1 MDLKWRARRAT
12 LADANSYFLV
22 HYAILWTSILF
33 MARILRLVL
42 EILDSMYPFAVDPDS
57 TRFAQLVWFRNYA
70 VTIAWLCKIPAILPC
85 WRDKRL
91 RTIYK
96 GNLLLDGLMT
106 LNQTLQLLVATEL
119 PEYTN
124 NYLSVDIGVLV
135 FATAAMLLWQ
145 EAGISAVL
153 LGSKRLNAVYCGL
166 IVICMSLGAWSALA
180 ADSLLAPVISLVM
193 SILTMYVTYV
203 TSLPIVL

>member
-1 MDLKWRARRAT
+1 MEIKWRARKAT

-22 HYAILWTSILF
+22 HYAILWTSVFF

-42 EILDSMYPFAVDPDS
+42 EILDSMYPFVVSPDT

-70 VTIAWLCKIPAILPC
+70 VTIAWLCKIPAVLPC
-85 WRDKRL
+85 WRDQRL
-91 RTIYK
+91 RNIYK
-96 GNLLLDGLMT
+96 RNLLLDGLMT
-106 LNQTLQLLVATEL
+106 LNLTLQQLVAMEL
-119 PEYTN
+119 PEYTD
-124 NYLSVDIGVLV
+124 NYLSIDIGVLT
-135 FATAAMLLWQ
+135 FATTAMLLWQ

-153 LGSKRLNAVYCGL
+153 LGSKPLNAVYCGL

-180 ADSLLAPVISLVM
+180 ADTFLAPAISLVM

-203 TSLPIVL
+203 TSLPIFL